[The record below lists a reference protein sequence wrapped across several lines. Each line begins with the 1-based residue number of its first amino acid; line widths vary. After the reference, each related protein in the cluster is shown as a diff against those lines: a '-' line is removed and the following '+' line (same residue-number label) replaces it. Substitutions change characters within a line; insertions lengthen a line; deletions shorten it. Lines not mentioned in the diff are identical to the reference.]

1 MWITG
6 GGNNDA
12 QWSNAEFDS
21 LIKQIKSSGDAE
33 ARMEMMHQAEDI
45 IFDEWMLCPIYY
57 YVDIY
62 MAQQNLENLS
72 TSPLGFKFFMNASN
86 GTDTLK
92 VCTGP
97 DPDTI
102 DPALNSAVDGGT
114 MIDHAFEGLYTV
126 AYGTPP
132 TPGQAESVEISE
144 DGLTYTFHLREGLKW
159 SDGTPLTAHDFVYSW
174 QRAVDPATGADYA
187 YMFECIAGYTEA
199 INGEEYVAPAADAS
213 SASTSESAA
222 ESVSASTSES
232 ASTSAAA

>member
-1 MWITG
+1 MW
-6 GGNNDA
+6 
-12 QWSNAEFDS
+12 
-21 LIKQIKSSGDAE
+21 
-33 ARMEMMHQAEDI
+33 
-45 IFDEWMLCPIYY
+45 
-57 YVDIY
+57 
-62 MAQQNLENLS
+62 QNLENLS

-126 AYGTPP
+126 AYGTTP

-187 YMFECIAGYTEA
+187 YMFDCIAGYTEA

>member
-1 MWITG
+1 MNSIVRKLTALSLAAVMGLGLAACG
-6 GGNNDA
+6 GGG
-12 QWSNAEFDS
+12 
-21 LIKQIKSSGDAE
+21 GDAST
-33 ARMEMMHQAEDI
+33 ATPAPGAPTGAPASYADQIVVGITAEPKAI
-45 IFDEWMLCPIYY
+45 EPNAPG
-57 YVDIY
+57 VGP
-62 MAQQNLENLS
+62 AEVQVSQQ
-72 TSPLGFKFFMNASN
+72 
-86 GTDTLK
+86 
-92 VCTGP
+92 
-97 DPDTI
+97 I
-102 DPALNSAVDGGT
+102 
-114 MIDHAFEGLYTV
+114 FEGLVRTGEDGSIQPV
-126 AYGTPP
+126 LATDW
-132 TPGQAESVEISE
+132 TISE

>member
-1 MWITG
+1 MKKHLAVLSAAVAAGLALSACGGSSANTQTTAAASGAETAAADNTG
-6 GGNNDA
+6 AETSGG
-12 QWSNAEFDS
+12 
-21 LIKQIKSSGDAE
+21 QIDVQVG
-33 ARMEMMHQAEDI
+33 
-45 IFDEWMLCPIYY
+45 P
-57 YVDIY
+57 
-62 MAQQNLENLS
+62 
-72 TSPLGFKFFMNASN
+72 SPE
-86 GTDTLK
+86 
-92 VCTGP
+92 
-97 DPDTI
+97 TI

-126 AYGTPP
+126 AYGTTP

>member
-1 MWITG
+1 MR
-6 GGNNDA
+6 A
-12 QWSNAEFDS
+12 SAASQSALPE
-21 LIKQIKSSGDAE
+21 SSGVTAYT
-33 ARMEMMHQAEDI
+33 ACLLYTSMHQAEDI

-126 AYGTPP
+126 AYGT
-132 TPGQAESVEISE
+132 TLVS
-144 DGLTYTFHLREGLKW
+144 YTHL
-159 SDGTPLTAHDFVYSW
+159 
-174 QRAVDPATGADYA
+174 
-187 YMFECIAGYTEA
+187 
-199 INGEEYVAPAADAS
+199 
-213 SASTSESAA
+213 
-222 ESVSASTSES
+222 VSRR
-232 ASTSAAA
+232 